1 MTGIRFPGKLGV
13 STKFFGQFTVKDLLR
28 LLTPSALVY
37 ILTPSILGFVF
48 AAFLGAV
55 WYWFTP
61 YGQHLDT
68 LIYNLVR
75 YRTHQKKIE
84 MESDPTSFTKII
96 RMSDDRAAALVKVT
110 PTNLD
115 MKTEDER
122 KALHSLYRRLLDT
135 VNYPVHI
142 ISRQNHLD
150 LHDYIQKLDKPG
162 EIRHDI
168 RHQYMLRCREF
179 SEQDLSYTT
188 HYIKIFAERDAD
200 SLLPNFLRLTDK
212 EIDEKPLTEELNS
225 RCNEVIDAIN
235 SAELQA
241 ERVTDN
247 ELKTLNNFYP
257 GTASENIEPNWTS
270 FGKKFNTKGY
280 RKSLYLSE
288 YPSTVELGWPLQ
300 LLRTEGLVDI
310 TQVIKP
316 RSSAEASNKL
326 QRLSEKLNAEIDSIL
341 SHGYRGTNKLETLLE
356 DTEWILDL
364 LAERRSTA
372 VDYGVYITAKAND
385 KQDCIQTYR
394 QIQNRLD
401 TLQIQYTKPVLRTD
415 QAFKTDHPAYGD
427 ALNETQLA
435 PSTSAAAGFPF
446 GTQSTRQDHGVIY
459 GVDAS
464 DQAPILADRFQWS
477 SHSMVRMGMVGS
489 GKSYAAKIELLRSA
503 VVYDNL
509 QIIAVDPKQE
519 YRQVIKE
526 LGGSIQNL
534 DGSSDYSFPD
544 GHICFQVEDRG
555 QEENVQE
562 LVELVREIYS
572 YVSQDSAKT
581 LVLMDEARILM
592 NDETGRQ
599 ILNQFVLEGRDT
611 NTAVTLVTQN
621 ASHFTYCREGREILD
636 NVPGKVFMRHDR
648 VPEDVV
654 DYFNLSQRER
664 QELYELK
671 TGTESEYS
679 EALLKISGKLDTR
692 VKIESTDIEH
702 RIVNQG
708 ENQ

>member
-1 MTGIRFPGKLGV
+1 MTSIRFPGKLEV

-28 LLTPSALVY
+28 LLTPSGLVY
-37 ILTPSILGFVF
+37 IFVPSIFGFLLAGALGVT
-48 AAFLGAV
+48 

-68 LIYNLVR
+68 LLYNLIR
-75 YRTHQKKIE
+75 YRTHQKKID
-84 MESDPTSFTKII
+84 MESEPTAFNEII
-96 RMSDDRAAALVKVT
+96 RMGDDRAAAFVKVT

-115 MKTEDER
+115 MKSEDER
-122 KALHSLYRRLLDT
+122 KALHSLYRNLLDT
-135 VNYPVHI
+135 VNYPVHV
-142 ISRQNHLD
+142 ISRQDHLD
-150 LHDYIQKLDKPG
+150 LEDYIQKLDKPG
-162 EIRHDI
+162 NTRQDI
-168 RHQYMLRCREF
+168 RHQYMLKCREF
-179 SEQDLSYTT
+179 SDQDLSYTT
-188 HYIKIFAERDAD
+188 HYIKIFAEKNVDTLMP
-200 SLLPNFLRLTDK
+200 SFLQLTDK
-212 EIDEKPLTEELNS
+212 EADEKPLTEELNS

-241 ERVTDN
+241 EQVTDSD
-247 ELKTLNNFYP
+247 LKTLSNFYP
-257 GTASENIEPNWTS
+257 GTVSENIEPDWTS
-270 FGKKFNTKGY
+270 VGKKFNTKGY

-310 TQVIKP
+310 TQVIEP
-316 RSSAEASNKL
+316 RRSAKASTKL

-385 KQDCIQTYR
+385 KESCIQTYR

-401 TLQIQYTKPVLRTD
+401 TLRNQYTKPVLRTD
-415 QAFKTDHPAYGD
+415 EAFKTDHPAYGD
-427 ALNETQLA
+427 ALNETHLM

-446 GTQSTRQDHGVIY
+446 GTQSTQQNQGVIY
-459 GVDAS
+459 GVDTS
-464 DQAPILADRFQWS
+464 DQAPVLADRFQWS

-509 QIIAVDPKQE
+509 QIITVDPKQE
-519 YRQVIKE
+519 YRTVTE
-526 LGGSIQNL
+526 ALGGSIEYL
-534 DGSSDYSFPD
+534 DSTSDYHFPED
-544 GHICFQVEDRG
+544 QHVCFQVKDRG
-555 QEENVQE
+555 EEENVRE
-562 LVELVREIYS
+562 LVELIREIYS
-572 YVSQDSAKT
+572 YVSQDQRKT
-581 LVLMDEARILM
+581 LVLIDEARILM
-592 NDETGRQ
+592 NDEEGRKV
-599 ILNQFVLEGRDT
+599 LNQFVLEGRDT

-648 VPEDVV
+648 VPDSVV
-654 DYFNLSQRER
+654 DYFQLSERER

-671 TGTESEYS
+671 TGTDSEYS
-679 EALLKISGKLDTR
+679 EAILKISGNLDTR
-692 VKIESTDIEH
+692 IKIESTPAEH
-702 RIVNQG
+702 DVIHQ
-708 ENQ
+708 EEQ

>member
-1 MTGIRFPGKLGV
+1 MTNIRFPGKLEV

-28 LLTPSALVY
+28 LLTPSGLVY
-37 ILTPSILGFVF
+37 AFAPSALGFLL
-48 AAFLGAV
+48 AGLLGAS

-68 LIYNLVR
+68 LLYNLIR
-75 YRTHQKKIE
+75 YRTQRKKIDFE
-84 MESDPTSFTKII
+84 DSRYGSDTHIK
-96 RMSDDRAAALVKVT
+96 MGDDRAAAYVKVT

-115 MKTEDER
+115 MKTEDEK
-122 KALHSLYRRLLDT
+122 KALHNLYRDLLDT

-142 ISRQNHLD
+142 ISRQDHLD
-150 LHDYIQKLDKPG
+150 LDNYIQQLDKPG
-162 EIRHDI
+162 KVRDDI
-168 RHQYMLRCREF
+168 RHQYMLRCREY

-188 HYIKIFAERDAD
+188 HYIKIFAEKNIDT
-200 SLLPNFLRLTDK
+200 LLPSFLQLTDQ
-212 EIDEKPLTEELNS
+212 EASEKPLTEELDS
-225 RCNEVIDAIN
+225 RCNEVIDAVN

-241 ERVTDN
+241 ERVTGR
-247 ELKTLNNFYP
+247 ELEEKSLQYVIGDP
-257 GTASENIEPNWTS
+257 GIEPNWTTQGEKAS
-270 FGKKFNTKGY
+270 LRGF
-280 RKSLYLSE
+280 RKTLYISE

-300 LLRTEGLVDI
+300 LLRTDGLVDV
-310 TQVIKP
+310 TQVIEP
-316 RSSAEASNKL
+316 RKSPKASTRL

-341 SHGYRGTNKLETLLE
+341 AHGYRGTNKLEKLLE

-372 VDYGVYITAKAND
+372 VDYGTYITAKGNTR
-385 KQDCIQTYR
+385 KDCIQTYR

-427 ALNETQLA
+427 ALHETQLV

-446 GTQSTRQDHGVIY
+446 GTQSTQQNQGIIY
-459 GVDAS
+459 GIDTS

-489 GKSYAAKIELLRSA
+489 GKSYAAKIELLRAA
-503 VVYDNL
+503 VIYNNL

-519 YRQVIKE
+519 YRHVIKA

-534 DGSSDYSFPD
+534 DGSGDYSFPD
-544 GHICFQVEDRG
+544 GHVCFQVKERG
-555 QEENVQE
+555 QEDNVEE

-572 YVSQDSAKT
+572 YVSQDSRKT
-581 LVLMDEARILM
+581 LVLIDEARILM
-592 NDETGRQ
+592 NHETGQ
-599 ILNQFVLEGRDT
+599 QVLNQFILEGRDT

-648 VPEDVV
+648 VPDSVV
-654 DYFNLSQRER
+654 DYFQMSEHER

-671 TGTESEYS
+671 TGTDSRYS

-692 VKIESTDIEH
+692 IRIESTDIEH
-702 RIVNQG
+702 QVINQG

>member
-1 MTGIRFPGKLGV
+1 MTSIRFPGKLEV
-13 STKFFGQFTVKDLLR
+13 STKFFGQFTVKDLFR
-28 LLTPSALVY
+28 LLTPSGLVY
-37 ILTPSILGFVF
+37 AFAPSISGFLLAGVLGV
-48 AAFLGAV
+48 V

-68 LIYNLVR
+68 LLYNLIR
-75 YRTHQKKIE
+75 YKTNQKKID
-84 MESDPTSFTKII
+84 MESEPTTFNEII
-96 RMSDDRAAALVKVT
+96 RMGDDRAAAFLKIT

-115 MKTEDER
+115 MKTEDEK
-122 KALHSLYRRLLDT
+122 KALHSLYRNLLDT
-135 VNYPVHI
+135 VNYPIHV
-142 ISRQNHLD
+142 ISRQDHLD
-150 LHDYIQKLDKPG
+150 LEDYIQKLDKPG
-162 EIRHDI
+162 DTPQDI
-168 RHQYMLRCREF
+168 RHQYMLKCREY
-179 SEQDLSYTT
+179 SDQDLSYTT
-188 HYIKIFAERDAD
+188 HYIKIFAEKNIDTI
-200 SLLPNFLRLTDK
+200 LPNFLQLTDK
-212 EIDEKPLTEELNS
+212 KADNKTLTEELDS

-235 SAELQA
+235 STELQA
-241 ERVTDN
+241 QQVTDN
-247 ELKTLNNFYP
+247 ELKNLSNTYP
-257 GTASENIEPNWTS
+257 GTFSENIEPYWTS

-300 LLRTEGLVDI
+300 LLRTDGLVDI
-310 TQVIKP
+310 TQVIEP
-316 RSSAEASNKL
+316 RRSAKASSKL
-326 QRLSEKLNAEIDSIL
+326 QRLSEKLNAEIDSII

-372 VDYGVYITAKAND
+372 VDYGVYITAKSND
-385 KQDCIQTYR
+385 KESCIQTHR

-401 TLQIQYTKPVLRTD
+401 TLRNQYTKPVLRTD
-415 QAFKTDHPAYGD
+415 QAYKTDHPAYGD
-427 ALNETQLA
+427 TLHETQLV

-446 GTQSTRQDHGVIY
+446 GTQSTQQNQGIIY
-459 GVDAS
+459 GIDTS

-503 VVYDNL
+503 VIYNNL
-509 QIIAVDPKQE
+509 QIITVDPKQE
-519 YRQVIKE
+519 YRHVIKT

-534 DGSSDYSFPD
+534 DGNSDYSFPD
-544 GHICFQVEDRG
+544 GHVCFQVKERG
-555 QEENVQE
+555 QEDNVEE

-572 YVSQDSAKT
+572 YVSQDSQKT
-581 LVLMDEARILM
+581 LVLIDEARILM

-599 ILNQFVLEGRDT
+599 VLNQFVLEGRDT

-648 VPEDVV
+648 VPDDVV
-654 DYFNLSQRER
+654 DYFQMSERER
-664 QELYELK
+664 QELHELK
-671 TGTESEYS
+671 TGTDSEYS
-679 EALLKISGKLDTR
+679 EALLKISGRLDTR
-692 VKIESTDIEH
+692 IKIESTDIEH
-702 RIVNQG
+702 QVINQG